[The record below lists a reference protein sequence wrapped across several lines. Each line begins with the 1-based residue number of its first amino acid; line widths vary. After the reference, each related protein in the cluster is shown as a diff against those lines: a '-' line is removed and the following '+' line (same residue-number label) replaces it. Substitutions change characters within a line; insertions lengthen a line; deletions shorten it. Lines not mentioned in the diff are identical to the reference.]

1 MSLLAPNRWITSDF
15 YQVRK
20 NDDLESVPI
29 WNVLLTRS
37 YYSEYTHETCLR
49 AMSRL
54 AWIGGD
60 IWSLWVVEPHC
71 YGDQGVGTPHR
82 EQSEGRHMPWTRTK
96 TKTRYDKI
104 EWPMVVS
111 YSNGILRLIL
121 KPASCSL
128 KPPSEYILP
137 CFGFLSMPFNT

>member
-1 MSLLAPNRWITSDF
+1 MNR
-15 YQVRK
+15 
-20 NDDLESVPI
+20 
-29 WNVLLTRS
+29 
-37 YYSEYTHETCLR
+37 
-49 AMSRL
+49 
-54 AWIGGD
+54 GGHLKPL
-60 IWSLWVVEPHC
+60 SVVEPHC

-82 EQSEGRHMPWTRTK
+82 EQSEGRHVPWIRTK

-111 YSNGILRLIL
+111 YSKGILRLIL